1 MIYAKFMDCWHLR
14 ISPILHEWQGKLII
28 EQIWGKRTG
37 MTSGAFCGTDKVT
50 DRTMNRFQLVLQ
62 SVFFYSKCNVN
73 CIIYQQVCAL
83 WRGFPGTVFTRAH
96 YFIFCAIHS
105 VQLSHFAGE
114 CKKTYRII
122 EAINFYFI
130 RELAWHSSIDEIDI
144 NMSTQRKT
152 YRSSPKSP
160 SIITKSQSN
169 YVMANVMDD
178 NRH

>member
-1 MIYAKFMDCWHLR
+1 MRKENRNDVGSFLWN
-14 ISPILHEWQGKLII
+14 WQSNWQDD
-28 EQIWGKRTG
+28 EQISVGFTER
-37 MTSGAFCGTDKVT
+37 
-50 DRTMNRFQLVLQ
+50 
-62 SVFFYSKCNVN
+62 VFFSKCNVN

-83 WRGFPGTVFTRAH
+83 WRGFPSTVFTIAH

-122 EAINFYFI
+122 EAINFHFI
-130 RELAWHSSIDEIDI
+130 RELACHSSIDEIDI